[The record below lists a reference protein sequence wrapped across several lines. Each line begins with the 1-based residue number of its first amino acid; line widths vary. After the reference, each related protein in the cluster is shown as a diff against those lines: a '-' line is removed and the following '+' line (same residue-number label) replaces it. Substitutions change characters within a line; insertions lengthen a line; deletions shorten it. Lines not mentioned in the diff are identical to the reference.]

1 MSMLA
6 PHLTVENH
14 ATLLAS
20 AKHKSKREVE
30 QLVAAVRPQPS
41 VPSTI
46 RKLPSQA
53 ATLPAANTPNPPLD
67 QHQTT
72 EARPLDGLPIPT
84 PAFQP
89 QRIAEVKPL
98 APERYKVQFTASQE
112 TYDKLRLA
120 QDLLRH
126 AIPSGDVAAVIDR
139 ALTLLVEELQRT
151 KYAAVDR
158 PRAARPSTTGS
169 SNRYIPAAVRRE
181 VWRRDG
187 GQCAFVG
194 VAGRC
199 AERGLLEYHHRVPFA
214 DGGAATVGNL
224 ELRCRAHN
232 AYEAERWFGSDLVR
246 EARSAFSAGAR
257 NRDVA
262 ACSSSQR
269 RRPSS
274 AAGNEGRALGLDRA
288 RTDRRP
294 MFLSTY
300 SAPNRPA
307 RRQTTESYW
316 VTSVIV
322 SQPVW

>member
-269 RRPSS
+269 RRHRAPPGTKVAHSVWTEP
-274 AAGNEGRALGLDRA
+274 APTGGRC
-288 RTDRRP
+288 
-294 MFLSTY
+294 S
-300 SAPNRPA
+300 
-307 RRQTTESYW
+307 
-316 VTSVIV
+316 
-322 SQPVW
+322 